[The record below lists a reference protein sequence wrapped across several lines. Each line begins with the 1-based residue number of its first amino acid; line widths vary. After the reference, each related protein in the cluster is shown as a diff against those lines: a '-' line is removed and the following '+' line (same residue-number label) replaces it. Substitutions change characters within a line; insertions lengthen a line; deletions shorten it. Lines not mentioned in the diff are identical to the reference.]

1 MFALKGVPKIYLLA
15 LFFIASKAVNAQ
27 YLEFVEN
34 KGQWDSRVKF
44 RGEMPNGAFYLQ
56 SNGYKVVLHNKE
68 DFDVVNNHLH
78 GEEKSDKNLRTNG
91 KKDFTL
97 RSHAY
102 EVNFLNANP
111 NAEIVPE
118 KIQEGYSNYFIGNDP
133 SKWITQ
139 ARTYTAITYK
149 NIYPNVD
156 VRYYTD
162 NGRLKYDIIA
172 HPGAD
177 VNKIALKFDGADK
190 IEMNK
195 GNLIVKTTVD
205 DVREMK
211 PYSYQLNNYRKKEIG
226 SNFEVKGNIVRF
238 KLTDYDK
245 TSTLV
250 IDPVLIFSTFSGS
263 KADNWGFT
271 ATYDGLGNFYGGGI
285 VFGEGFPVSNGA
297 FQTIFQGG
305 SDKGHDIGI
314 IKLSADGSKRLYAT
328 YIGGNGNEQPHSL
341 IVDAQG
347 NLIMAGRSSS
357 TNFPTTLSTYGPGG
371 GTDIVLVKLNANG
384 TGLIASR
391 KFGGTAEDGI
401 NIENKLTGKTEST
414 NRNYGDD
421 ARSEVLLDPSGDIY
435 LASCTQSTNFQTTAG
450 APQTS
455 NKGGTKMQDG
465 VLIKTSSDLSTVKLS
480 TYLGGDGNDACFVLA
495 LNPVNSNIYVAGA
508 TASTN
513 FPGVTPGV
521 KYSSYQG
528 GDCDGFV
535 SILTNTGQ
543 LIRSSY
549 FGTSGAIADIIYGIQ
564 FDKLGFPYITG
575 TTMGSWPVVNA
586 PFSQAGGKQFI
597 AKLQP
602 DLSDFVYS
610 TTFGA
615 GTSVVPN
622 ISIIAFLVDR
632 CENVYVSGW
641 GGEVKSDFHS
651 AGTTGMSMVNPVL
664 KPNGTDGK
672 DFYFFVLAKNATS
685 QLYGDFF
692 GQNGGLADHV
702 DGGTSRFDKEGVIY
716 QAICGNCAASPKPA
730 FQTTYGS
737 WSPTNPSPLCNLAM
751 LKIAFNLAGVG
762 SAVKSSVNGITKNT
776 GCIPMTVDFTDT
788 VATGKQFKWLF
799 GDGSA
804 EVTTTEPNVQ
814 HTYTQVGT
822 YNVRL
827 ISIDSSTCNIAD
839 TSYTTIIAKDNKATP
854 SFTATKLLPCES
866 LNFQFTNTSTA
877 PPAKPFTA
885 NSFKW
890 DFGDGS
896 TSTAA
901 NPTHSYAA
909 AGTYLAKLILIDTNY
924 CNSPDSAVLTLRIAT
939 NVKAQ
944 FETPPYGCVP
954 YNAVFNNTSLGG
966 QQFVWDFGDGG
977 TSTDDS
983 PTHLY
988 TVPGTYTIKMIA
1000 TDTSTCNK
1008 IDSTSFTITVSP
1020 NPTSVFFYSPD
1031 PPLPNTPVVFG
1042 NQSLGGNLY
1051 KWSFGD
1057 GDSLVTK
1064 KIDTAVTHIY
1074 NDNAT
1079 FQACLA
1085 VYNQYGCI
1093 DTSCQPIVAKVD
1105 PLFDVPTAFT
1115 PNGDGR
1121 NDKIYVRA
1129 YGVKSFTWRIFNRWG
1144 NQVYVSTNFKE
1155 GWDGTYNGK
1164 LQPQDVYTYVV
1175 DIELV
1180 DGKKSRK
1187 SGDITLLR

>member
-1 MFALKGVPKIYLLA
+1 LKVVPKIYLLA

-44 RGEMPNGAFYLQ
+44 RGEMPNGAFYLEK
-56 SNGYKVVLHNKE
+56 SGYKVVLHNKE
-68 DFDVVNNHLH
+68 DFDVVNNHFH

-111 NAEIVPE
+111 NPEIVPE
-118 KIQEGYSNYFIGNDP
+118 KIQEGYSNYFIGDDP
-133 SKWITQ
+133 SKWVTQ

-205 DVREMK
+205 DVRELK
-211 PYSYQLNNYRKKEIG
+211 PYTYQLKNYRKHEIG

-245 TSTLV
+245 SSTLV
-250 IDPVLIFSTFSGS
+250 IDPILIFSTFSGS
-263 KADNWGFT
+263 KSDNWGFT

-285 VFGEGFPVSNGA
+285 VFGDGFPVSNGA
-297 FQTIFQGG
+297 FQTSYQGG
-305 SDKGHDIGI
+305 SDKGHDIAI
-314 IKLSADGSKRLYAT
+314 IKLSADGSKRMYAT

-341 IVDAQG
+341 IVDGQG

-357 TNFPTTLSTYGPGG
+357 ANFPTTLPTYGPGG
-371 GTDIVLVKLNANG
+371 GTDIVLVKLNATG
-384 TGLIASR
+384 TALIASR

-401 NIENKLTGKTEST
+401 NIENKLTGKTESI

-435 LASCTQSTNFQTTAG
+435 LASCTQSTNFQTTLG
-450 APQTS
+450 APQVA
-455 NKGGTKMQDG
+455 NKGGTRTQDG
-465 VLIKTSSDLSTVKLS
+465 VLIKTSPDLNTVKLS
-480 TYLGGDGNDACFVLA
+480 TYLGGNGNDACFVLA
-495 LNPVNSNIYVAGA
+495 INPINSNVYVAGA
-508 TASTN
+508 TASTD

-528 GDCDGFV
+528 GASDGFV
-535 SILTNTGQ
+535 SIFTNTGQ
-543 LIRSSY
+543 LLRSSY

-564 FDKLGFPYITG
+564 IDRLGFPYITG

-602 DLSDFVYS
+602 DLSEYVYS

-615 GTSVVPN
+615 GTSSVPN
-622 ISIIAFLVDR
+622 ISITAFLVDR

-641 GGEVKSDFHS
+641 GGEVKTDFQS
-651 AGTTGMSMVNPVL
+651 SGTTGMSMVNPVL

-762 SAVKSSVNGITKNT
+762 SAVKSSVSGVTKNS
-776 GCIPMTVDFTDT
+776 GCVPLTVDFTDT
-788 VATGKQFKWLF
+788 VASGKQFKWLF

-804 EVTTTEPNVQ
+804 EVTTTEPSVQ
-814 HTYTQVGT
+814 HTYTQIGS

-827 ISIDSSTCNIAD
+827 ISIDSATCNISD
-839 TSYTTIIAKDNKATP
+839 TSYTTITVKDNKATP
-854 SFTATKLLPCES
+854 SFTVAKLLPCES

-877 PPAKPFTA
+877 PPAKPFSA

-901 NPTHSYAA
+901 NPMHSYAA
-909 AGTYLAKLILIDTNY
+909 AGTYIAKLILTDTNY
-924 CNSPDSAVLTLRIAT
+924 CNSPDSAVITLRIAT

-954 YNAVFNNTSLGG
+954 YNAVFSNTSQGG
-966 QQFVWDFGDGG
+966 QQFVWDFGDGT

-988 TVPGTYTIKMIA
+988 TVPGTYVIKMIA

-1020 NPTSVFFYSPD
+1020 NPTAAFFYSPD

-1042 NQSLGGNLY
+1042 NQSTGGNLY
-1051 KWSFGD
+1051 KWFFGD

-1064 KIDTAVTHIY
+1064 KIDTTVTHIY

-1079 FQACLA
+1079 FQACLQ

-1093 DTSCQPIVAKVD
+1093 DTTCQPIEAKVD
-1105 PLFDVPTAFT
+1105 PLFDVPNAFT

-1121 NDKIYVRA
+1121 NDKVFVRA

-1144 NQVYVSTNFKE
+1144 NQVYVSTNFRE